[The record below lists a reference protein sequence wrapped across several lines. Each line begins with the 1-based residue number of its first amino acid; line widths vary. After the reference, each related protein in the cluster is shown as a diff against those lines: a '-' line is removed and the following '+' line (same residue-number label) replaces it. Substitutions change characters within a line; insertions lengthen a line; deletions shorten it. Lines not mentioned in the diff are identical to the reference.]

1 MVTTNGTDEGVLR
14 EWLNREIVE
23 WEQAFAYVLDESI
36 QHLQDVCFVAEWDRL
51 IASGTPEDEVGRL
64 TLTLYEQGLGDI
76 FGFARASGAIPNDIA
91 WSTMKLDYR
100 RAADEAE
107 VAPAI
112 REALDSGFY
121 LAERWDLGDIE
132 LFRSWG
138 RCLMLFIYQHAAA
151 GPEYPGRAAEET
163 KKLAWAYEALRDIED
178 HETFHLGLEVY
189 LSDPGVE
196 PVIAAIV
203 PDSAGAVLGHE
214 RAMLELAR
222 FDLVLN
228 TALNWLVDAV
238 ERD

>member
-51 IASGTPEDEVGRL
+51 IADGKPEDEVGRL

-76 FGFARASGAIPNDIA
+76 FGFARASGAIPNDVA

-100 RAADEAE
+100 RAADDAD

-121 LAERWDLGDIE
+121 LAERYDLGDNV

-138 RCLMLFIYQHAAA
+138 RCLMLFVYQHAAD

-163 KKLAWAYEALRDIED
+163 EKLAWAYEALRDIED
-178 HETFHLGLEVY
+178 HETFHLALEVY
-189 LSDPGVE
+189 LGDPGVE
-196 PVIAAIV
+196 PVVAAIV
-203 PDSAGAVLGHE
+203 PEPASAVLEHE
-214 RAMLELAR
+214 RAMMEQPR

-228 TALNWLVDAV
+228 TALNWLVEAV

>member
-1 MVTTNGTDEGVLR
+1 
-14 EWLNREIVE
+14 
-23 WEQAFAYVLDESI
+23 
-36 QHLQDVCFVAEWDRL
+36 
-51 IASGTPEDEVGRL
+51 L

-76 FGFARASGAIPNDIA
+76 FGFARASGSIPNDIA

-100 RAADEAE
+100 RAAEDAE

-121 LAERWDLGDIE
+121 LAERADLGDNA

-138 RCLMLFIYQHAAA
+138 RCLMLFVFQHAAD
-151 GPEYPGRAAEET
+151 GPEYPGRDAEET
-163 KKLAWAYEALRDIED
+163 EKLAWAYEALRDIED
-178 HETFHLGLEVY
+178 HETFHLALEVY

-203 PDSAGAVLGHE
+203 PEPAGAVLEHE
-214 RAMLELAR
+214 RAMMELAR